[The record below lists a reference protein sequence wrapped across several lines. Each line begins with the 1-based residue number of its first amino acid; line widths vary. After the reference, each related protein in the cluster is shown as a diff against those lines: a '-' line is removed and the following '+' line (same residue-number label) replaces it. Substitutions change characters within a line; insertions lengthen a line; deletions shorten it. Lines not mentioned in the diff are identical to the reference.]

1 MPTRSVVS
9 VEPLTISERVLP
21 RFPIVLGVAY

>member
-9 VEPLTISERVLP
+9 VEPLTTSERALA

>member
-9 VEPLTISERVLP
+9 VEPQASERVLP